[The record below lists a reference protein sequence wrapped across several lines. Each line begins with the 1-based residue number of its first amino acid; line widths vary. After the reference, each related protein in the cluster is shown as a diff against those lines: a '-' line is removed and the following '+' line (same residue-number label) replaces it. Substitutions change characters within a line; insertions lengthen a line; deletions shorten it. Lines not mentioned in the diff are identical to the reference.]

1 MTSFNYCDE
10 QFADVQLLRYRLEAF
25 EKLSLQQ
32 KSLIFYLS
40 QATLFGRDI
49 TFDIGY
55 VYNDELY
62 FENPHRKGAK
72 KVIYAYQDRRR

>member
-1 MTSFNYCDE
+1 MEKYKALKGRKVYLVFDYKRAGSWDYEYIAKNY
-10 QFADVQLLRYRLEAF
+10 FKASR
-25 EKLSLQQ
+25 
-32 KSLIFYLS
+32 
-40 QATLFGRDI
+40 RDI

-72 KVIYAYQDRRR
+72 KVIYAYQDRRRT